1 MDRPAHRVLAVIAA
15 AALCSTLLHAVRG
28 HAARAPG
35 AFEMTPAVR
44 AAGLSFD
51 PAMAHADRA
60 WVLAAIR
67 GARPEAQRLV
77 GEVDG
82 MVTVGPMPPQR
93 AAIGLMMPVS
103 PGHYQVM
110 LDVAN
115 LDGYA
120 RLDRATVVLHELGH
134 VIDFALLDD
143 KLRAQLVA
151 GIPRTGSC
159 GSLPEPRGDCAAPRE
174 RFADTFAKW
183 ALRGNV
189 SVVGAGYGVATPAS
203 LEDWGAPLAALAASL
218 PAR

>member
-1 MDRPAHRVLAVIAA
+1 MDRIARRALIAVAVFALSAA
-15 AALCSTLLHAVRG
+15 LHAVRG
-28 HAARAPG
+28 HAARSPDRP
-35 AFEMTPAVR
+35 EITPAVR

-51 PAMAHADRA
+51 PAMAPADRA

-67 GARPEAQRLV
+67 SARPEAQRLV
-77 GEVDG
+77 DEVDG
-82 MVTVGPMPPQR
+82 MVTVGPMPPQG
-93 AAIGLMMPVS
+93 AAIGLMMPLS
-103 PGHYQVM
+103 PGHYQVL

-115 LDGYA
+115 LDGYE
-120 RLDRATVVLHELGH
+120 RLDRPTVVLHELGH
-134 VIDFALLDD
+134 VIDYALLDD

-183 ALRGNV
+183 ALRGDV
-189 SVVGAGYGVATPAS
+189 SIVGAGYGVATPAS

-218 PAR
+218 PPR